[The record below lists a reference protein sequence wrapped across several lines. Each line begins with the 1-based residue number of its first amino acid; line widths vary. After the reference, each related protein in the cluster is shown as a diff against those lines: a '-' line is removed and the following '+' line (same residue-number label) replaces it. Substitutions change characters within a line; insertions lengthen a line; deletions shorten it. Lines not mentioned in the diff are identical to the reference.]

1 LVHKSADW
9 ESNVFFGI
17 FLKKAGVQM
26 VSKLVGRLAF
36 TILLFGL
43 TPLAHKDII
52 VTRNGNADLTAPD
65 FALITMTNLT
75 PSDNPL
81 TGFSKMG
88 FELPDFYSYARGDY
102 YDGNNKINTFTEA
115 VSNQPVTWEATG
127 SEFSNLSLTGEAT
140 GSEPSMVVS
149 NAGGAPQF
157 SSASLPFPAMVSLPG
172 QGIGSL
178 SQQKDNK
185 GISDSTID
193 VATATPEPSSLALML
208 AGVALVFAMRK
219 HYSGLQ

>member
-1 LVHKSADW
+1 
-9 ESNVFFGI
+9 
-17 FLKKAGVQM
+17 M

-102 YDGNNKINTFTEA
+102 YDGNNKINTFTET

-127 SEFSNLSLTGEAT
+127 FEFSNLSLTWEATGSEFSNRSLTWEAT

-157 SSASLPFPAMVSLPG
+157 SSAFLPFPATVSFPG

-178 SQQKDNK
+178 SQQKGNK